1 MDFNS
6 QWIEIFRAGDY
17 SDKGNWTSDMLGQV
31 VSNFNSGAWKPPA
44 VLGHPEHD
52 SPAMGWVKELRE
64 EGGKLL
70 ARFENVHPALESLV
84 AEGRY
89 PNRSAAFYL
98 NPQGNGPVL
107 RHVGFLGAMPP
118 EVKSLAPVQFSEGRF
133 LAIEFQEASSVRS
146 EFMNAP
152 KGQVLMGEFPMP
164 KGGQMRVKNV
174 DLARRII
181 GLQLEA
187 KGRGADLSFDDAKQ
201 IAFAEGFKLEV

>member
-6 QWIEIFRAGDY
+6 QWIEIFRAGNY
-17 SDKGNWTSDMLGQV
+17 GEKGNWTASMLGQV
-31 VSNFNSGAWKPPA
+31 VNNFNTGAWKPPA

-70 ARFENVHPALESLV
+70 ARFENVHPALEAMV

-118 EVKSLAPVQFSEGRF
+118 EVKSLAPIRFSGGRF
-133 LAIEFQEASSVRS
+133 ISIEFDEGNMDRS
-146 EFMNAP
+146 RTS
-152 KGQVLMGEFPMP
+152 VLMGEIHISKSANYSMP
-164 KGGQMRVKNV
+164 VKN
-174 DLARRII
+174 LEIARRIKGI
-181 GLQLEA
+181 QLEA
-187 KGRGADLSFDDAKQ
+187 KMRGGEMSFSEAKEM
-201 IAFAEGFKLEV
+201 ALAEGFKLE